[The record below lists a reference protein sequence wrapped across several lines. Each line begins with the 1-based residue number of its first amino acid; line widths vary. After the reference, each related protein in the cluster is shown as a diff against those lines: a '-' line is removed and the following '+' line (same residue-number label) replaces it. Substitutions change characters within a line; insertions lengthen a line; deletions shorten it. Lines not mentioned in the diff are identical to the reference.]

1 MFVHPCYFAVVVV
14 VVVVVMG
21 VVLMCVPSLFAGL
34 VLIIPCACLM
44 ELVARI
50 KQGAGK
56 DVWRGRHMSLTGDKD
71 VGERRQQEWSATK
84 LGTRTGKVD
93 L

>member
-1 MFVHPCYFAVVVV
+1 MSPLSVCWL
-14 VVVVVMG
+14 G
-21 VVLMCVPSLFAGL
+21 
-34 VLIIPCACLM
+34 IIPCDCLM

-56 DVWRGRHMSLTGDKD
+56 GVCRGRHISLTGDKD
-71 VGERRQQEWSATK
+71 VGERRQQEWSAAK